1 MAKTVRLIDI
11 GKKLGV
17 SAVTVSKAL
26 SGQKG
31 VSEEMREKIVRLADE
46 MGYKRSDSQIESSKE
61 KSFTIG
67 VIVADPLSGRK
78 SVLLLET
85 LSGDLQMGNLPKLFP
100 DAGSD
105 QPRSG
110 EAK

>member
-67 VIVADPLSGRK
+67 VIVDDRYLGENQTFYWK
-78 SVLLLET
+78 LYLEI
-85 LSGDLQMGNLPKLFP
+85 S

>member
-67 VIVADPLSGRK
+67 VIVADRYLGENQSFYW
-78 SVLLLET
+78 
-85 LSGDLQMGNLPKLFP
+85 KLYQEISKW
-100 DAGSD
+100 AIS
-105 QPRSG
+105 
-110 EAK
+110 

>member
-46 MGYKRSDSQIESSKE
+46 M
-61 KSFTIG
+61 
-67 VIVADPLSGRK
+67 
-78 SVLLLET
+78 
-85 LSGDLQMGNLPKLFP
+85 
-100 DAGSD
+100 
-105 QPRSG
+105 
-110 EAK
+110 